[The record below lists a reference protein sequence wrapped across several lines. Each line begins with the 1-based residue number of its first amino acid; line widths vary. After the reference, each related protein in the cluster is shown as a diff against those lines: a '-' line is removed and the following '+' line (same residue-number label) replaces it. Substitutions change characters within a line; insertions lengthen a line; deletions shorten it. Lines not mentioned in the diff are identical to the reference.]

1 MSMQDDAA
9 TPEPVPTGVQLT
21 SLDPE
26 FQRDPAPV
34 LKRLRE
40 RDPVHHDT
48 VLNRYVLTRNDDIDS
63 LLWDRSLSVDPRK
76 AAPETFEA
84 RFVSVRN
91 EGEQSMLLS
100 DPPYHTRL
108 RSLVTKAFSAKA
120 IAEIRP
126 RVQEI
131 VDELLDAMDHPGE
144 VDLIESFAGPLPT
157 IVIAEMLGVDP
168 SRRADFKRWS
178 DLAVMNFNPLL
189 TPAERAEVAEAGAA
203 FDGYF
208 RDAIAERRVRP
219 QDDLVT
225 HLVTAEDNG
234 DRLTEDEIVRMC
246 GLLLAAG
253 NVTTTDLIGN
263 GMLALLRN
271 PEELR
276 KLQADP
282 SLIRNAVEE
291 MLRYDPPVTQ
301 TGRVPLSE
309 IHVNGAT
316 IAAGQSITPMIA
328 AANRDPEAHPEPDR
342 FDITRADV
350 EHQSFGGGVH
360 YCLGAPLARLE
371 AQLAIGALVQRFP
384 ALRLADAP
392 LEWRRVPGFRGVKR
406 LPVNLR

>member
-1 MSMQDDAA
+1 MQDDSTA
-9 TPEPVPTGVQLT
+9 PEQVPTGVQLT

-34 LKRLRE
+34 LDRLR
-40 RDPVHHDT
+40 RLDPVHHDT
-48 VLNRYVLTRNDDIDS
+48 GLNRYVLTRNADIDS

-76 AAPETFEA
+76 AAPGTFEA
-84 RFVSVRN
+84 NFVSAGY

-120 IAEIRP
+120 ITAMRP
-126 RVQEI
+126 RIQEI
-131 VDELLDAMDHPGE
+131 VDELLDVIDGPGE
-144 VDLIESFAGPLPT
+144 HDLIESFAGPLPT

-168 SRRADFKRWS
+168 ARRADFKRWS

-189 TPAERAEVAEAGAA
+189 TPAERQEVAEAGAA
-203 FDGYF
+203 FDAYF
-208 RDAIAERRVRP
+208 RAAIAERRERP
-219 QDDLVT
+219 RSDLVT
-225 HLVTAEDNG
+225 LLVTAEENG
-234 DRLTEDEIVRMC
+234 DRLTEEEIVRMC

-263 GMLALLRN
+263 GVLALLRN
-271 PEELR
+271 PGELH

-282 SLIRNAVEE
+282 GLIKNAVEE

-301 TGRVPLSE
+301 TGRTPLSD
-309 IHVNGAT
+309 IHVDGAT
-316 IAAGQSITPMIA
+316 IAAGQSITPMLA
-328 AANRDPEAHPEPDR
+328 AANRDPAAHADPDR
-342 FDITRADV
+342 FDITRTDV

-371 AQLAIGALVQRFP
+371 AQLAVGTLVQRFP
-384 ALRLADAP
+384 GIRLGGSP
-392 LEWRRVPGFRGVKR
+392 LEWRRAPGFRGLKR
-406 LPVNLR
+406 LPVHLR